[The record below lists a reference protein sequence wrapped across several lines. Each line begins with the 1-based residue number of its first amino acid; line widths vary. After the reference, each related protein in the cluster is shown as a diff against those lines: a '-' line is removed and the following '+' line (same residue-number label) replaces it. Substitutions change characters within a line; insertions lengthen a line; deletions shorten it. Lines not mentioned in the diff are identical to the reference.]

1 MAKFKILIDENRAVV
16 NRTTKVVSYTRAE
29 EVVEADEIIFPNG
42 AIVFFK
48 AFARD
53 QPRQVFK
60 AFAPGQWKTVE
71 RTEEERP

>member
-1 MAKFKILIDENRAVV
+1 MAKFKILINERQAVV
-16 NRTTKVVSYTRAE
+16 DGASRMVSYRRME
-29 EVVEADEIIFPNG
+29 EIVEADEIIFPNG

-71 RTEEERP
+71 RTEEE